1 MIWPSSHLN
10 YPIII
15 IIIIIIIGFFKLRNL
30 QTIPYKNM
38 HYKIAKQRG

>member
-10 YPIII
+10 YP

-38 HYKIAKQRG
+38 QYKIAKQRG